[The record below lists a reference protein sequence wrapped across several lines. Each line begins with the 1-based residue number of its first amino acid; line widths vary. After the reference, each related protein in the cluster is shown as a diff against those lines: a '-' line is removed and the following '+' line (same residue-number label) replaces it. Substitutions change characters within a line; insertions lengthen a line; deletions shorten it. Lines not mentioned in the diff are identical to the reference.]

1 MDAGEWV
8 VNAPGMV
15 WRATSAIPIGALF
28 PNPPSVCKKRD
39 GYKWQQL
46 DTIHTKKNL
55 IRATQQESNEFE
67 VRRSVASH

>member
-8 VNAPGMV
+8 VNAPAMV

-39 GYKWQQL
+39 GYNWQQL
-46 DTIHTKKNL
+46 DTIHTKKK
-55 IRATQQESNEFE
+55 I
-67 VRRSVASH
+67 